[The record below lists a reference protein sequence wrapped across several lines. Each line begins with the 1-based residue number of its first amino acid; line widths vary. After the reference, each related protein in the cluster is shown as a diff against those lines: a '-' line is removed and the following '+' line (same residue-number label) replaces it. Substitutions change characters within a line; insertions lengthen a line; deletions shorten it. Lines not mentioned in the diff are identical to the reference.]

1 MVEHVVRLVKV
12 CGDESMAM
20 LVVVPWMG
28 GFMQQHL
35 HRASLPD
42 TPSNKTYL
50 AVSLLCMVMLVSDIQ
65 HQHALY
71 Q

>member
-35 HRASLPD
+35 HGVTARYTIQQNLPCRQ
-42 TPSNKTYL
+42 S
-50 AVSLLCMVMLVSDIQ
+50 
-65 HQHALY
+65 ALHGDACI
-71 Q
+71 